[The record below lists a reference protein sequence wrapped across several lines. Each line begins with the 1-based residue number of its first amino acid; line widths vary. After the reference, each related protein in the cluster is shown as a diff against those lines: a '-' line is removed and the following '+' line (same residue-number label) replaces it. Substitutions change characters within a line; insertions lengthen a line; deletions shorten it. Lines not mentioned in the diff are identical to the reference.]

1 MCLPRVPLARRSQV
15 SNLGLS
21 RRRSSYKIGS
31 KVEALDGKSECSDE
45 ESVEDDGDDDDEE
58 VEGRV

>member
-1 MCLPRVPLARRSQV
+1 MVTTSV
-15 SNLGLS
+15 KLS
-21 RRRSSYKIGS
+21 TSIGS
-31 KVEALDGKSECSDE
+31 NVEALAGKSECSDE